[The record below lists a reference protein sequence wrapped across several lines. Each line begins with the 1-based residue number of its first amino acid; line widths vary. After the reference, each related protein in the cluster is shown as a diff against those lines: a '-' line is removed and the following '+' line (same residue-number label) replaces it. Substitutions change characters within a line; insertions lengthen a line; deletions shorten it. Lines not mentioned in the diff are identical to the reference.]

1 MPTFSRVT
9 LLLPIFPPSTIRFDS
24 FQTKNEYWS
33 RMVDVS
39 ALYPYDYLVRILSK
53 FFSLAFFAS
62 FCE

>member
-24 FQTKNEYWS
+24 FQTKNEYCS

-39 ALYPYDYLVRILSK
+39 ALYPYDYLVHNHDLFKIYNFVL
-53 FFSLAFFAS
+53 
-62 FCE
+62 